1 MLYLDIYL
9 RLDERGFRGE
19 YIDNGRLQ
27 NLEGFRGNLSPVCTY
42 VCMHGLSN
50 ETIVTRPLCVLDL
63 CSRQRDFLRQ
73 SRLLLDPWK
82 VHVSVESIEIRD
94 DKE

>member
-1 MLYLDIYL
+1 MNISTMVDYKIWKDFVGTCHLCMC
-9 RLDERGFRGE
+9 
-19 YIDNGRLQ
+19 
-27 NLEGFRGNLSPVCTY
+27 VCVY
-42 VCMHGLSN
+42 SLSN

>member
-1 MLYLDIYL
+1 M
-9 RLDERGFRGE
+9 REVFRGE

-27 NLEGFRGNLSPVCTY
+27 NLEGFRGKFLSPVCVR
-42 VCMHGLSN
+42 VCIYYGLSN
-50 ETIVTRPLCVLDL
+50 ETIVTGPLCVLDL

-82 VHVSVESIEIRD
+82 VHVSVESIEIRH

>member
-1 MLYLDIYL
+1 MNISTMVDYKIWKDFVGTCHL
-9 RLDERGFRGE
+9 
-19 YIDNGRLQ
+19 
-27 NLEGFRGNLSPVCTY
+27 C
-42 VCMHGLSN
+42 VCMCVCVYSLSN

>member
-1 MLYLDIYL
+1 MNISTMVDYKIWKDFVGTCHLC
-9 RLDERGFRGE
+9 
-19 YIDNGRLQ
+19 
-27 NLEGFRGNLSPVCTY
+27 VY
-42 VCMHGLSN
+42 VRLSN
-50 ETIVTRPLCVLDL
+50 ETIVTRSLCVLDL